1 MLTRVTGRDLMRD
14 RAAQNEAARFDAGDL
29 VDLGASPRLHQF
41 VHGAA
46 ERARIAEQRRDV
58 TKHDPRLRIVG
69 NGADRVV
76 EVVLVVE
83 GHRCG
88 LVLLGGWQARAFLS
102 RRFPP
107 VSPAAALA

>member
-1 MLTRVTGRDLMRD
+1 MRH
-14 RAAQNEAARFDAGDL
+14 RAAEDEAARLDAGDL
-29 VDLGASPRLHQF
+29 VDLHAGPRLHQF
-41 VHGAA
+41 VDRAA
-46 ERARIAEQRRDV
+46 EGARIAEQRGDVAEHDARLGIVRD
-58 TKHDPRLRIVG
+58 R
-69 NGADRVV
+69 ADRVV